1 MKKVIDDFSVLA
13 VEACLIQKLPT
24 LFCPEDVLDIDD
36 AMVAALAAEDQEA
49 SAERA
54 QCNEKLKVLEDG
66 LKVLQGIQGY
76 SLDFK
81 GMSQETG
88 RVVDEY

>member
-1 MKKVIDDFSVLA
+1 MLA

-36 AMVAALAAEDQEA
+36 ATVAALASEDEEA

-66 LKVLQGIQGY
+66 LKELQGVQEY
-76 SLDFK
+76 SLGFK
-81 GMSQETG
+81 GMRQGTVRIGEW
-88 RVVDEY
+88 VLILM